1 MDIPRTSAQSAPP
14 LVASAAD
21 LLTTSSI
28 CPACGYPTIGMD
40 LCAYCRPLAQD
51 FLGPAGLSA

>member
-1 MDIPRTSAQSAPP
+1 MDNQSTSAEPVARMP
-14 LVASAAD
+14 VASAAE

-51 FLGPAGLSA
+51 FLPPAA